1 MAGREK
7 TKNSIVAQRIK
18 DLRKKE
24 KMTQAQLGSMLFK
37 SESTVRMWELG
48 KSEPDIDTLNNLAS
62 IFGVSVDFIMGNSDV
77 EDANAFPLPSNIFP
91 ITRKRFR
98 MLGAIACGEP
108 RYADEDHETY
118 VEASADIQADFC
130 LTAKGDSMIGARIL
144 DGDIVFIREQP
155 MVEDGEIA
163 AVIIDDEATLKRVKY
178 NKEKQQ
184 LTLFPANDKYDPLV
198 FIGEELNQVRILGKA
213 VCFMSN
219 L

>member
-1 MAGREK
+1 ML
-7 TKNSIVAQRIK
+7 RIK
-18 DLRKKE
+18 EIRKRKKITAKE
-24 KMTQAQLGSMLFK
+24 LADHVRVA
-37 SESTVRMWELG
+37 ESTMSLYENG
-48 KSEPDIDTLNNLAS
+48 KREPDFETLSKIAKYLE
-62 IFGVSVDFIMGNSDV
+62 VSVDYLLGISNV
-77 EDANAFPLPSNIFP
+77 EDPNGISLPSNIFP

-98 MLGAIACGEP
+98 MLGDIACGEP

-118 VEASADIQADFC
+118 IEASADIQADFC
-130 LTAKGDSMIGARIL
+130 LRANGDSMIGARIM

>member
-1 MAGREK
+1 MNNIKKYRLAAGMKQVELCK
-7 TKNSIVAQRIK
+7 IVGI
-18 DLRKKE
+18 
-24 KMTQAQLGSMLFK
+24 TQGALSG
-37 SESTVRMWELG
+37 WENG
-48 KSEPDIDTLNNLAS
+48 KYEPDLKSLNKMAELFNTTIEEL
-62 IFGVSVDFIMGNSDV
+62 MGYAP
-77 EDANAFPLPSNIFP
+77 ETEKLPFHIYP

-130 LTAKGDSMIGARIL
+130 ITAKGDSMIGARIM

>member
-1 MAGREK
+1 MFKQKFIKLCSQKGESPSFVCSKIGISPAAFSQWTDETIPRK
-7 TKNSIVAQRIK
+7 VTQQRIA
-18 DLRKKE
+18 DY
-24 KMTQAQLGSMLFK
+24 
-37 SESTVRMWELG
+37 
-48 KSEPDIDTLNNLAS
+48 
-62 IFGVSVDFIMGNSDV
+62 FGVSVDYLLGNTD
-77 EDANAFPLPSNIFP
+77 EIRTPLPSNIFP

-118 VEASADIQADFC
+118 IEAADNIQADFC
-130 LTAKGDSMIGARIL
+130 LRAKGDSMIGARIN

-155 MVEDGEIA
+155 IVEDGEIA

-198 FIGEELNQVRILGKA
+198 FIGEELNQIRILGKA